1 MFDELL
7 VKSDIISLHCPLFE
21 NNRGMI
27 NKDTISRMKD
37 GVMIINTARGTLI
50 VEQDLAA
57 FLSGK
62 PVNVVK

>member
-27 NKDTISRMKD
+27 KKRHYQQNERWRYD
-37 GVMIINTARGTLI
+37 N
-50 VEQDLAA
+50 
-57 FLSGK
+57 
-62 PVNVVK
+62 